1 MTTAKIR
8 RNRGISVIWTLPL
21 IALCICGWLI
31 YSSYKNAGV
40 EITISFAD
48 ASGIVPGKTQVMTR
62 GIPIGLVTKIS
73 PDLDNRQ
80 IQAKVKMDKSVV
92 EHLVDDTLFWVVRP
106 ELSASSIHGLDTIL
120 SGSYISVQIGT
131 STIPRREFT
140 GLASTPPVPLDT
152 PGLHLKIKADVLGSI
167 QEGTGIYYRN
177 IQIGEVQ
184 KYQLEGDKNI
194 LIDVFI
200 KPEFANLVR
209 EGSRFCNASGIQISG
224 KLPSLKVQVESLAS
238 LLRGGILLHTPEQLT
253 TTPWA
258 KNGHVF
264 SLYPDFESA
273 NFGIPMTLTLASSED
288 IVEGATKVMYR
299 GLEAGFVKEIQINN
313 DSARTVT
320 AQILLDP
327 RAELILRESTKFWL
341 VKPEISPSG
350 FNNLQLLLSGAH
362 ITFQPGSGAFKDH
375 FDILSEPPPQ
385 IPLRPGKTM
394 VVIADGPVDLSPKSP
409 VYYKNIQA
417 GEVIDVG
424 IDSGGAKIRSTVF
437 IYQDYLKFLSKKSVF
452 WVQSG
457 VKMQGSLA
465 EGVSLSTGPLS
476 KMLLGGVS
484 FTTPDILKKAPQFQ
498 PKEGFSFHLHNSY
511 KEAVAAVVEL
521 QPAGKHILLTATDAE
536 SLSLG
541 SPVLHKKIK
550 IGEVESFKLS
560 PDQQS
565 VLIECLIFDEFKNI
579 IKQNTRFYNTS
590 GIQVSGGLE
599 GVTLQTESLQSVLT
613 GGIGCINPP
622 SGAHSGPP
630 HPYPLYAHL
639 QDALH
644 ADEMEVTILLDSSR
658 GLKEGSKIRYKG
670 IEIGKVSMLRLG
682 ENQQTIIATAR
693 IDADTKV
700 ASLFRSNTKI
710 WVEQAEFNLSG
721 IKNSE
726 TLIFGSFLNILPGDG
741 SPIHTLTALTE
752 PPMTEIASQDGLGI
766 ILEAGQLGSL
776 SIGSPVYYRQLQ
788 IGEVTGYDLS
798 PSFREVRI
806 FVNIKAQYMAII
818 RENTRFWQVSGTKI
832 EGGIFSGVTVSAE
845 SLTAIIRGG
854 IALATPEGEQ
864 TGAAVSSGSH
874 FPLFDKPEKQW
885 LDWSPDVILLQQD
898 PTTILPTKGRHTPQ
912 AHPGSA
918 EKNRKM

>member
-1 MTTAKIR
+1 MTTAQIR
-8 RNRGISVIWTLPL
+8 KNRGISVIWTLPL
-21 IALCICGWLI
+21 IALCICGWLV

-48 ASGIVPGKTQVMTR
+48 ASGIVPGKTQVMIR

-80 IQAKVKMDKSVV
+80 ILAKVKMDKSVIN
-92 EHLVDDTLFWVVRP
+92 HLVDDTLFWVVRP

-131 STIPRREFT
+131 STTPRREFA
-140 GLASTPPVPLDT
+140 GLASTPPVSLDT
-152 PGLHLKIKADVLGSI
+152 PGLHLKIKAEVLGSI

-184 KYQLEGDKNI
+184 KYQLQGDKNI

-224 KLPSLKVQVESLAS
+224 KLPSLKIQVESLAS

-253 TTPWA
+253 TTPRA
-258 KNGHVF
+258 ENGQVF

-273 NFGIPMTLTLASSED
+273 NFGIAMTLTLASSED

-320 AQILLDP
+320 AHILLDP
-327 RAELILRESTKFWL
+327 RAELILRESTRFWL

-385 IPLRPGKTM
+385 TPLRPGKTM
-394 VVIADGPVDLSPKSP
+394 VVIADGPVDLSPRSP

-417 GEVIDVG
+417 GEVVDIG
-424 IDSGGAKIRSTVF
+424 IDSDGAKIRSTLF

-457 VKMQGSLA
+457 VNVQGSIA

-484 FTTPDILKKAPQFQ
+484 FTTPDVLKKNKHIQ
-498 PKEGFSFHLHNSY
+498 PEEGFSFHLHKSY
-511 KEAVAAVVEL
+511 KEAVAAVAEL
-521 QPAGKHILLTATDAE
+521 QPPGKHILLTATDAE

-579 IKQNTRFYNTS
+579 VKPNTRFYNTS
-590 GIQVSGGLE
+590 GIQVSGGLT
-599 GVTLQTESLQSVLT
+599 GVTLQTESLQSVLA

-622 SGAHSGPP
+622 SGASLGPS
-630 HPYPLYAHL
+630 HQPYQLYPHL

-644 ADEMEVTILLDSSR
+644 ADETEITILLDSSR

-670 IEIGKVSMLRLG
+670 IEIGKIGMLRLG
-682 ENQQTIIATAR
+682 EDQQTIIATAR
-693 IDADTKV
+693 IDADAKV
-700 ASLFRSNTKI
+700 ASLFRRNTKI

-721 IKNSE
+721 IKNGE
-726 TLIFGSFLNILPGDG
+726 TLIFGSYLNILPGDG
-741 SPIHTLTALTE
+741 SHTQTLTALTE
-752 PPMTEIASQDGLGI
+752 PPMTEIASQDGLGL
-766 ILEAGQLGSL
+766 ILEAAQLGSL

-788 IGEVTGYDLS
+788 IGEVIGYDLS
-798 PSFREVRI
+798 PSFRKVRI
-806 FVNIKAQYMAII
+806 FINIKAQYMAII
-818 RENTRFWQVSGTKI
+818 RENTRFWQVSGARI

-845 SLTAIIRGG
+845 SLTSIIRGG

-864 TGAAVSSGSH
+864 TGRAITSGHH

-898 PTTILPTKGRHTPQ
+898 PATILPAP
-912 AHPGSA
+912 PDSA
-918 EKNRKM
+918 EKKRKM